1 MLRQTIAAA
10 SVAALLAAP
19 ALAET
24 KSYDVPAFTG
34 IDVSSG
40 LTVEFTEGSAQS
52 VVAEN
57 EDGAWDKLVIEVKDD
72 VLYVKRPRK
81 MGGWGRN
88 KQKFTVTVTA
98 PQLSYLDTSSGSTVS
113 GSGLSGDEVTID
125 TSSGST
131 VKVSGIDAGDLS
143 IDTSSGSSVKL
154 DGTCARVAIDTS
166 SGSSV
171 RAKDVVCQYATVDAS
186 SGSSVSI
193 SATQSVNADASSGSS
208 VNVSGEPVNTEI
220 EKSSGASVNIR
231 G

>member
-1 MLRQTIAAA
+1 MLRQTLAAA

-24 KSYDVPAFTG
+24 KTYDVPAFTG
-34 IDVSSG
+34 IDVSAG
-40 LTVEFTEGSAQS
+40 LNVNFTEGPAQS

-81 MGGWGRN
+81 MGWGRN
-88 KQKFTVTVTA
+88 KQRFTVTVTA
-98 PQLSYLDTSSGSTVS
+98 PQLSYLDTSSGSTVT
-113 GSGLSGDEVTID
+113 GAGLSGDTVTID

-143 IDTSSGSSVKL
+143 IDTSSGSSVTL
-154 DGTCARVAIDTS
+154 DGTCARAEVDTS

-171 RAKDVVCQYATVDAS
+171 RAKDVVCQYATIDAS
-186 SGSSVSI
+186 SGSSISI

-208 VNVSGEPVNTEI
+208 VNVGGEPLNTEI
-220 EKSSGASVNIR
+220 EKSSGASVNIK